1 MPLSRRDALRLT
13 AGASAAAAFGHL
25 AATHAVAQA
34 ASGYR
39 ALVVLFLYGGVDS
52 YNMFVPTGAMHEGY
66 AQLRGPTIALPQ
78 ASLAPLQGAAFGMHP
93 AMAPLS
99 DIWAEGAMSVALGVG
114 SLIEPMDRARFQA
127 RPDLRPPSLLSHS
140 HQQLLWE
147 GDPVQGNFNDG
158 FLGRIYD
165 RDTLAGASPS
175 LFSFSGTRVAV
186 TGRQRTALVLP
197 ATGGLARTGFQTS
210 PTAADVRARQDAIAV
225 FADSSSASS
234 AVLARTGAD
243 LAAAFRNGNAA
254 NAIITAA
261 TSPVDQFFRDP
272 VSGASIETNTARQL
286 RRVARLI
293 ASAGSLSHQ
302 RQIFF
307 TAQGGYDTH
316 GSQVAANDPTGGNHR
331 TLLTEMAVA
340 VRGFY
345 QAMKSLGLG
354 RQVALAVV
362 SDFGRTYPGNASLG
376 TDHAWS
382 GNYFVVSEALR
393 PRQVLGRYP
402 SLTFGGADDS
412 STRGTW
418 IPAVS
423 IEEYLGA
430 LAQWYGVASADM
442 GYVFPNWAT
451 WNGGGRG
458 PLPLFA

>member
-13 AGASAAAAFGHL
+13 ATAGAAAAFGHF
-25 AATHAVAQA
+25 ATTHAIAQA
-34 ASGYR
+34 TSGYR
-39 ALVVLFLYGGVDS
+39 ALVCLFLYGGVDS
-52 YNMFVPTGAMHEGY
+52 FNMFVPTGPNYAGY
-66 AQLRGPTIALPQ
+66 AQLRGASIALPQ
-78 ASLAPLQGAAFGMHP
+78 ATLAPMAGAGYGMHP

-99 DIWAEGAMSVALGVG
+99 EIWAEGAMSVALGVG
-114 SLIEPMDRARFQA
+114 PLIEPMDRARFLA

-147 GDPVQGNFNDG
+147 GDPVRGNFNDG

-165 RDTLAGASPS
+165 REAAAASPS
-175 LFSFSGTRVAV
+175 MFSLSGTRVAV
-186 TGRQRTALVLP
+186 TGRQRSALVLP
-197 ATGGLARTGFQTS
+197 ATGTLSRTGFQTN

-225 FADSSSASS
+225 FADASSASS

-243 LAAAFRNGNAA
+243 LSAAFRNGAAA
-254 NAIITAA
+254 NAIIGAA
-261 TSPVDQFFRDP
+261 SAPVDQFFRDP
-272 VSGASIETNTARQL
+272 ASGASLETNTARQL

-293 ASAGSLSHQ
+293 ASAGSLGHQ

-316 GSQVAANDPTGGNHR
+316 GNQVAANDPAGGNHR
-331 TLLTEMAVA
+331 TLLTEMAMA
-340 VRGFY
+340 VRGFHR
-345 QAMKSLGLG
+345 AMQSLGLG

-393 PRQVLGRYP
+393 PRQIHGRYP

-412 STRGTW
+412 SSRGNW
-418 IPAVS
+418 IPGVS
-423 IEEYLGA
+423 IEEYLGP
-430 LAQWYGVASADM
+430 LAQWYGVSSADM
-442 GYVFPNWAT
+442 GYVFPNWST